1 MKRISIIVVIFF
13 FAFSCK
19 KNDTPVPVIE
29 IPMGTLEFIAS
40 YDLDIPEPSGLS
52 FGSGSETLLTVSDNT
67 NQVYEI
73 DLEGKIIRMLDYEGK
88 DLEGVTYNPDKDLIA
103 VVEETDRE
111 VTLLDYS
118 SGNKEGTYKITIP
131 FGADNSGL
139 EGISYNS
146 NNKFYYIVNETNPD
160 LMVIWNPDYGI
171 ISEVKLRFAS
181 DYSGIFVDVSQSLL
195 WIVSDQSEGLYKCD
209 YSGKVLMSFKLDDI
223 KYEGVVV
230 DNDMVY
236 LVNDA
241 TSNLELYK
249 IITD

>member
-1 MKRISIIVVIFF
+1 MKRFSIIAVVLIL
-13 FAFSCK
+13 FAACQEK
-19 KNDTPVPVIE
+19 TPPAPVIE
-29 IPMGTLEFIAS
+29 MPMGTLEFMDS
-40 YDLDIPEPSGLS
+40 YDLNVPEPSGLS
-52 FGSGSETLLTVSDNT
+52 FSPGNEKLLTVSDNT

-73 DLEGKIIRMLDYEGK
+73 DLTGKIIRVLEYEGK
-88 DLEGVTYNPDKDLIA
+88 DLEGVTYNSDKDLIA

-111 VTLLDYS
+111 VTLIDYG
-118 SGNKEGTYKITIP
+118 SGNKVATYKITIP

-160 LMVIWNPDYGI
+160 LMVIWNPESDI
-171 ISEVKLRFAS
+171 ISEVKLDFAS
-181 DYSGIFVDVSQSLL
+181 DYSGIFVDVSHSLL
-195 WIVSDQSEGLYKCD
+195 WIVSDQSESLYQCD
-209 YSGKVLMSFKLDDI
+209 YAGNVIMRFKLPDI

-249 IITD
+249 IKTK